1 MAACPTPC
9 ILLRISA
16 PRARAFVWMDRH
28 LDSTRAGPRYLARE
42 PIAQAVLTA
51 LDHGV
56 RLGHFDLGAWAI
68 MPNHVHLLLLP
79 RLAPS
84 QLLKSLKGSS
94 ARHANLL
101 LARTGESFW
110 QAESYD
116 HWVRDEAEWQ
126 RIASYI
132 EQNSV
137 RAGLA
142 AHPSDYRW
150 SSAFSSRPIVDT
162 SVGPSV
168 DTSVCQYRHIVDILY
183 RAHGGHFFRSWRYR
197 REPGGRLEAAP

>member
-101 LARTGESFW
+101 LARTGECFW

-168 DTSVCQYRHIVDILY
+168 DTSVDAAGTSACATAWAIGRSRQATGSGLVPN
-183 RAHGGHFFRSWRYR
+183 AHSS
-197 REPGGRLEAAP
+197 